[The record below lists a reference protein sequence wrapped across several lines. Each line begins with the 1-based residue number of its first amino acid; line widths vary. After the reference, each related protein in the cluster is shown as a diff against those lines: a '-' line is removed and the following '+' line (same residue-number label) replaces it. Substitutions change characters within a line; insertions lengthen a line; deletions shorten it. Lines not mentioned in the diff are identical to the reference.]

1 MPMTIG
7 NRRVDVEKSPEE
19 FLPVRIPEPQ
29 VKKLCRFLDIQYKEK
44 FVRDK
49 DGNIVYIETSDGK
62 KRPKTYTKERMN
74 IAKGIRQFLIV
85 LCDQLENAEEDE
97 NGVKTIAITYEP

>member
-1 MPMTIG
+1 MTIG

-29 VKKLCRFLDIQYKEK
+29 VKKLCRFLDIQYTEK

-49 DGNIVYIETSDGK
+49 DGNIVYTERKDGK
-62 KRPKTYTKERMN
+62 KIPKTNNQSRKTM
-74 IAKGIRQFLIV
+74 AQGIRQFLIV